1 MFVDL
6 IAERRK
12 LGRSKASILSDGR
25 IYTGRQAVA
34 NGLIDAL
41 GGEDEARDWLEKN
54 KGISRDIPLREVMVR
69 RDNKRLREFFGDLIG
84 KTLFSER
91 LRLDGL
97 ISLWHPNF

>member
-6 IAERRK
+6 VAERRK
-12 LGRSKASILSDGR
+12 MERSKASILSDGR
-25 IYTGRQAVA
+25 IYTGRQAVG
-34 NGLIDAL
+34 NGLIDSL
-41 GGEDEARDWLEKN
+41 GGEDEARDWLDKT
-54 KGISRDIPLREVMVR
+54 KGIGKNIPLREVSVE
-69 RDNKRLREFFGDLIG
+69 RDRNYLLELFGDLVG